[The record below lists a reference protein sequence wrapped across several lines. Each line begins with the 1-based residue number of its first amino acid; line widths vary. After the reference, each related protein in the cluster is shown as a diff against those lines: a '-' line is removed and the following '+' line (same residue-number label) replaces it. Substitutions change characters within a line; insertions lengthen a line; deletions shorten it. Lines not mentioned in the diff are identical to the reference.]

1 MNQTRHFPA
10 VRILLPFLLILLL
23 SPTNASAVRLKIAT
37 LSPEGSFWMTQMEA
51 GAEEVKKRTDGRV
64 SFRFYPGGV
73 MGDDR
78 AMLRKIR
85 VGQLHGGAVVL
96 GSLADVFPDS
106 QAYAIPLELRGFDE
120 VDFVRKRVDPYIMN
134 GLEEGG
140 FVTFGLAE
148 GGFAYIMSTRQIGT
162 VSDLQAAKAWVPDND
177 QTALEAVKA
186 FEVTPVPLSIA
197 DVRAGLQTGLIDTVA
212 TPPIG
217 AVALQWHTQI
227 QYLTDMPFLYVC
239 ATLAVDKRAFSKVK
253 PEDQA
258 VVREVM
264 AETFRKLDRRNRED
278 NVAALEALKGQ
289 GVEFV
294 QPSDAALEDWR
305 ARAETVPGRLVAA
318 GRLSPEVVAM
328 LEAALAE
335 YRNGKSGS

>member
-1 MNQTRHFPA
+1 MNQAHRYPRF
-10 VRILLPFLLILLL
+10 RLL
-23 SPTNASAVRLKIAT
+23 SLFLFLFLIPATNASAIRLKIAT
-37 LSPEGSFWMTQMEA
+37 LSPEGSYWMTQMEA

-64 SFRFYPGGV
+64 GFRFYPGGV

-96 GSLADVFPDS
+96 GSLADAFPDS
-106 QAYAIPLELRGFDE
+106 QVYAIPLELRGFDE
-120 VDFVRKRVDPYIMN
+120 VDFVRKRLDPYIMN

-148 GGFAYIMSTRQIGT
+148 GGFAHIMSTRRIET
-162 VSDLQAAKAWVPDND
+162 VSDLRAGKVWVPDND
-177 QTALEAVKA
+177 RTALEGVKA
-186 FEVTPVPLSIA
+186 FEVTPVPLSIV

-239 ATLAVDKRAFSKVK
+239 GTLAVDRRAFSKIK

-278 NVAALEALKGQ
+278 NVAAMEALKGQ
-289 GVEFV
+289 GVTFV
-294 QPSDAALEDWR
+294 EPSEEALTDWR
-305 ARAETVPGRLVAA
+305 NRAETVSDRLVAA
-318 GRLSPEVVAM
+318 EHLSPEVVAM

-335 YRNGKSGS
+335 YRNGKDGS